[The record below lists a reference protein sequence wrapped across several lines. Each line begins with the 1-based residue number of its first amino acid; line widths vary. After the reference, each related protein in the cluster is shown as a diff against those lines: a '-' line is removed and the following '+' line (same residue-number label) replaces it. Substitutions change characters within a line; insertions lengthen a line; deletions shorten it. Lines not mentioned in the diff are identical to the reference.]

1 MSELD
6 NLLNS
11 TKTKSAKAAKPAKT
25 EAKPAKAAKPAKTE
39 AKAAKPAKTEAKS
52 AKAAKPAKTEA
63 KSAKA
68 AKPAKTEA
76 KPKKKV
82 DPNVSMTQPED
93 GIVLKA
99 VRKLKEATLAAQFAH
114 DLGVHR
120 RVIRAQLQRLA
131 KDKANGVK
139 MVKDG
144 AHWLVSNTAK

>member
-1 MSELD
+1 MMSDLD
-6 NLLNS
+6 NLLNQTP
-11 TKTKSAKAAKPAKT
+11 TKKAKPAK
-25 EAKPAKAAKPAKTE
+25 
-39 AKAAKPAKTEAKS
+39 S
-52 AKAAKPAKTEA
+52 
-63 KSAKA
+63 

-76 KPKKKV
+76 KPKRV
-82 DPNVSMTQPED
+82 IDANVSMTQPD
-93 GIVLKA
+93 DSIVLKA
-99 VRKLKEATLAAQFAH
+99 VRKLKEATLAAGFAH

>member
-1 MSELD
+1 MSDLD
-6 NLLNS
+6 KLLNETP
-11 TKTKSAKAAKPAKT
+11 TKKTRATKDAKPAKA
-25 EAKPAKAAKPAKTE
+25 EAKPAKPAKSAKPAK
-39 AKAAKPAKTEAKS
+39 ADKAETKPAKS
-52 AKAAKPAKTEA
+52 AKADKSAKPAKA
-63 KSAKA
+63 DKA
-68 AKPAKTEA
+68 EA

-82 DPNVSMTQPED
+82 DANVSMTQPD
-93 GIVLKA
+93 DSVVLKA
-99 VRKLKEATLAAQFAH
+99 VRKLKEPTLAAGFAH

>member
-1 MSELD
+1 MMSDLD
-6 NLLNS
+6 NLLNQTP
-11 TKTKSAKAAKPAKT
+11 TKKAKPAKSAKPAKT
-25 EAKPAKAAKPAKTE
+25 EAKPAKSAKPAKTE
-39 AKAAKPAKTEAKS
+39 AKPAKS
-52 AKAAKPAKTEA
+52 
-63 KSAKA
+63 

-76 KPKKKV
+76 KPKRV
-82 DPNVSMTQPED
+82 IDANVSMTQPND
-93 GIVLKA
+93 SIVLKA
-99 VRKLKEATLAAQFAH
+99 VRKLKEATLAAGFAH